1 LVEQLGAREFHVLFG
16 HADPEVHRPEAA
28 NAAYRSDLS
37 YLGTFAAD
45 RQPALERLFV
55 EPARQSAGR
64 KFLLAGSLYPP
75 TFPWT
80 PNIYFI
86 PHLAPP
92 EHPAFFSSSALTLN
106 VTRRAMAENGYCP
119 SGRQFE
125 AAACGAPILSDAWDG
140 LERFFVPDKEILLA
154 ETTEDVLAAL
164 SLPPASLQ
172 QIGEAGRL
180 RVLKEH
186 TSQARARDLEQILFA

>member
-1 LVEQLGAREFHVLFG
+1 MVEQLGAREFHVLFG